1 MFAWNVYWK
10 NTVPQTPRNKSS
22 LARVSREKP
31 FWGLEIWR
39 VKWSLSRDDAAARE
53 GLEPSERFFLPSLF
67 PVKSCSYR
75 DSFFKYIWG
84 LCYLGSLLV
93 YQLSFL
99 IYTHLQRGGGQTL
112 AAKIADMADFSWNIY
127 SFEFHNCAQ
136 YLLRIY
142 CIFLDVWIIQEDRV
156 TEQHIPINPVIKVL
170 MIDID
175 FETRVNFIRS
185 YLPNIDI
192 ATIAMTSS
200 RKMQDL
206 NSRWALFQGLIKI
219 EYDLVMVEVRNPQ
232 MSNDQHNGTKT
243 FVQRTCLVELC
254 FRQLLAD
261 WIGQLHT
268 EEDNDGKSKQ
278 KIDAGQQ

>member
-1 MFAWNVYWK
+1 
-10 NTVPQTPRNKSS
+10 
-22 LARVSREKP
+22 
-31 FWGLEIWR
+31 
-39 VKWSLSRDDAAARE
+39 
-53 GLEPSERFFLPSLF
+53 
-67 PVKSCSYR
+67 
-75 DSFFKYIWG
+75 
-84 LCYLGSLLV
+84 
-93 YQLSFL
+93 
-99 IYTHLQRGGGQTL
+99 
-112 AAKIADMADFSWNIY
+112 
-127 SFEFHNCAQ
+127 
-136 YLLRIY
+136 
-142 CIFLDVWIIQEDRV
+142 
-156 TEQHIPINPVIKVL
+156 

-243 FVQRTCLVELC
+243 FVQRTCLLELC